1 MRKRP
6 RKTIKKFVP
15 IILLM
20 CPILGAID
28 GFIFIYS
35 VSDVLN
41 ITLNDYL
48 YWIVLGT
55 VTGLE
60 ISFVTIVIIAAI
72 KYLIKILKN

>member
-1 MRKRP
+1 MRKR
-6 RKTIKKFVP
+6 RGKRRNKVVP